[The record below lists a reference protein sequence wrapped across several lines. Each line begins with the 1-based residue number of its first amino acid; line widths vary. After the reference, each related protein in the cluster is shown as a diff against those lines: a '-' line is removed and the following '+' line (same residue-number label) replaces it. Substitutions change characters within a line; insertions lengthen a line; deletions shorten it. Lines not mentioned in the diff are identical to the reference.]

1 MACGVIR
8 ETLVLRFVVRLLM
21 KSGPSASAKILID
34 ASAFPEFV
42 GDRNF
47 KCPPPPSLEY
57 YLPVHV
63 NEAQAKPRSTA
74 QRTSK

>member
-21 KSGPSASAKILID
+21 KSGPSASAKMLID

-47 KCPPPPSLEY
+47 KCPPPPL
-57 YLPVHV
+57 
-63 NEAQAKPRSTA
+63 A
-74 QRTSK
+74 